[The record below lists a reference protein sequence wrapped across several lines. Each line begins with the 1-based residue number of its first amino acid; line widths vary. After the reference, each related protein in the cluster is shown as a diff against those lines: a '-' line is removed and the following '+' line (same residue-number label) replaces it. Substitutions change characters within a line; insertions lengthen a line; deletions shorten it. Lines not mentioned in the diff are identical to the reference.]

1 MKTND
6 VNSLK
11 TKSTSNR
18 IAEMNEAILKIK
30 DQLFEIRI
38 SDESKSNRY
47 MINSV
52 IRDAEIYLEC
62 VELALVKLGE
72 L

>member
-6 VNSLK
+6 KNSLD
-11 TKSTSNR
+11 TKSTSSR
-18 IAEMNEAILKIK
+18 IAEINEAILKIK

-62 VELALVKLGE
+62 IELKLVELGE

>member
-6 VNSLK
+6 LNSLE
-11 TKSTSNR
+11 TKSTSSR
-18 IAEMNEAILKIK
+18 IAEINEAILKIK

-38 SDESKSNRY
+38 SDESRSNRY
-47 MINSV
+47 VINSV

-62 VELALVKLGE
+62 VELTLVKLGE
-72 L
+72 F

>member
-6 VNSLK
+6 LNSLE
-11 TKSTSNR
+11 TKSTTSR
-18 IAEMNEAILKIK
+18 IAEINEAILKIK

-38 SDESKSNRY
+38 SDESRSNRY
-47 MINSV
+47 MINNV

-62 VELALVKLGE
+62 VEIKLEELGE

>member
-11 TKSTSNR
+11 TKSTSRR
-18 IAEMNEAILKIK
+18 IAAINEAILKIK

-52 IRDAEIYLEC
+52 IRDAEIYLER
-62 VELALVKLGE
+62 VELTLVKLGE

>member
-6 VNSLK
+6 LNSLES
-11 TKSTSNR
+11 KSTTSR
-18 IAEMNEAILKIK
+18 MAEINEAILKIK

-38 SDESKSNRY
+38 SDESRSNRY
-47 MINSV
+47 VINSV

-62 VELALVKLGE
+62 VELTLVKLGE
-72 L
+72 F

>member
-6 VNSLK
+6 LNSLE
-11 TKSTSNR
+11 TKSTSSR
-18 IAEMNEAILKIK
+18 IAEINEAILKIK

-38 SDESKSNRY
+38 SDESRSNRY

-62 VELALVKLGE
+62 VELTLVKLGE

>member
-6 VNSLK
+6 LNSLER
-11 TKSTSNR
+11 KSTSSR
-18 IAEMNEAILKIK
+18 IAEINEAILKIK
-30 DQLFEIRI
+30 DQFFEIRI
-38 SDESKSNRY
+38 SDESRSNRY

-62 VELALVKLGE
+62 VEIKLEELGE

>member
-11 TKSTSNR
+11 TKSTSRR
-18 IAEMNEAILKIK
+18 IAAINEAILKIK

-47 MINSV
+47 VINSV

-62 VELALVKLGE
+62 VELTLVKLGE

>member
-6 VNSLK
+6 LNSLE

-18 IAEMNEAILKIK
+18 IAEMNEAILKVK

-38 SDESKSNRY
+38 SDESRSNRY

-62 VELALVKLGE
+62 VELTLVKLGE